1 MSYTKKKLP
10 KQNSSVFY
18 KPHTRTILPIKKIKQ
33 YFIKV
38 IQSTIF
44 CSTLKN
50 KRTQKKLIFYTRSK
64 KWVKKL
70 TCPYITSGISCGNFS
85 WVLPLFLLGLWGRVA
100 TRNGRLVVV
109 FGQKGEFGLHHEV
122 LRLLFLELLNFP
134 VSGSRVAPAPA
145 LLPWFWSLSWSR

>member
-1 MSYTKKKLP
+1 MKHLFGIASFFYIIELIYIYIYIYIYNLHILCPIRKKKLP

-18 KPHTRTILPIKKIKQ
+18 KPHTRNILPIKKIKQ

-38 IQSTIF
+38 IQSTVF

-70 TCPYITSGISCGNFS
+70 TCPYITSGISCGKFFMGTPFIPAGA
-85 WVLPLFLLGLWGRVA
+85 L
-100 TRNGRLVVV
+100 
-109 FGQKGEFGLHHEV
+109 
-122 LRLLFLELLNFP
+122 
-134 VSGSRVAPAPA
+134 GSRCH
-145 LLPWFWSLSWSR
+145 